1 MAHFRG
7 QIRGPHWGPTMDNML
22 IDFWRKH
29 ACLFNSS
36 DESYYDKDLKTRLWS
51 EFALSIGKSGEPHRL
66 LLLVK
71 KSCYEVVNKK

>member
-1 MAHFRG
+1 MAQFRG
-7 QIRGPHWGPTMDNML
+7 QIRGPHWGPAMDNML

-51 EFALSIGKSGEPHRL
+51 EFALSIGKSGEPDRL
-66 LLLVK
+66 LLLVIR
-71 KSCYEVVNKK
+71 SCYEVVNKK